1 MSLLAA
7 TPLSQVQHKFMC
19 GLQQKTA
26 GILHKKY
33 AQLSYRLEFVQS
45 MILGQR
51 QHPLH
56 IPVKTG

>member
-1 MSLLAA
+1 MSWLTA
-7 TPLSQVQHKFMC
+7 TPLSQVQHKFMW

-26 GILHKKY
+26 GSLHKKY
-33 AQLSYRLEFVQS
+33 AQLSYRLEFGQS
-45 MILGQR
+45 MILDLC

>member
-33 AQLSYRLEFVQS
+33 A
-45 MILGQR
+45 
-51 QHPLH
+51 
-56 IPVKTG
+56 